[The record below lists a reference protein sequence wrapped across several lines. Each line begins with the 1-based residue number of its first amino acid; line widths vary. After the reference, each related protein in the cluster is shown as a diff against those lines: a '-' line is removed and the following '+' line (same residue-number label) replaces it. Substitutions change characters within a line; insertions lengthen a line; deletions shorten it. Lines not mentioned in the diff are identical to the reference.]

1 MPDQPP
7 FDTPDSPD
15 VMCTPAQLE
24 QAKRV
29 FAASQADSQDEEIG
43 GPAEIQLPPDART
56 FQDAGPDSVTCYAT
70 AASMAAS
77 DVTDTQKQGKKQDTD
92 DQNAQ
97 IDTGQGTGDVTTE
110 PRVESPAAFDF
121 SRATADQA
129 RKHVWGR
136 FASEGRDLAS
146 LGLERDE
153 MMKLS
158 KRIKDRDERFRW
170 VYSEL
175 DRLYPPLESGDPE
188 IKNKDLRQEPSLS
201 PNDLRQKRKF
211 SAVQEY
217 STDSG
222 QIQGLG
228 NIPQD
233 WPELQSNASLSAEIG
248 WVQANR
254 LRVVEERPGAA
265 TLVRLERAGS
275 PAPSWAALGW
285 LETSIR
291 SYAKFVDVAAR
302 ASGGDDD
309 EGAVMRRER
318 MAIEEVE
325 GLINDMME
333 AEGGQ
338 VCRRCGQRIGSRPEI
353 EPDPPGGAT
362 ESR

>member
-7 FDTPDSPD
+7 FDTPTTTNTTEPPEDDSQD
-15 VMCTPAQLE
+15 A
-24 QAKRV
+24 
-29 FAASQADSQDEEIG
+29 QADSSDDSQTEGDTKGTQD
-43 GPAEIQLPPDART
+43 D
-56 FQDAGPDSVTCYAT
+56 D
-70 AASMAAS
+70 
-77 DVTDTQKQGKKQDTD
+77 QDTEA
-92 DQNAQ
+92 QAAQ
-97 IDTGQGTGDVTTE
+97 IDTTTE
-110 PRVESPAAFDF
+110 VGDSTAGPSVGEGGTDPATRVAALV
-121 SRATADQA
+121 SQVT
-129 RKHVWGR
+129 GR
-136 FASEGRDLAS
+136 FMREKRWFGDEG
-146 LGLERDE
+146 
-153 MMKLS
+153 LS
-158 KRIKDRDERFRW
+158 KTRDDMLRLAKVQKMSKLDAQAW
-170 VYSEL
+170 AYSEL
-175 DRLYPPLESGDPE
+175 DRLYPPLETGDADS
-188 IKNKDLRQEPSLS
+188 KNKDLRQEPSLVA
-201 PNDLRQKRKF
+201 NDLRQKRKF

-233 WPELQSNASLSAEIG
+233 WPELQSNASLSSEIG

-265 TLVRLERAGS
+265 TLVQLERAGS

-318 MAIEEVE
+318 MALDEVRGLLEE
-325 GLINDMME
+325 MRE
-333 AEGGQ
+333 AEGGT
-338 VCRRCGQRIGSRPEI
+338 VCRRCGHRIGSAPEN